1 MGRKTKLGGAFCYRP
16 EMSCPRML
24 LGAGCAVALLLG
36 VPAQATPV
44 EDDEQF
50 PSTQAEIM
58 AGPAPVS
65 EAECRAK
72 RHALWVTAEW
82 VEKGRFSDTPSGGS
96 ACIRY
101 FPSSNVAG
109 AEKVLVWIHGDRV
122 KLSGIRDGSF
132 QKMVNGAGQMAEWIR
147 MPTIFLSRPGVY
159 GSTGAQHPYVRR
171 TPQEAALVAAAID
184 ALKDKYNWSRLYL
197 SGQSGGGGL
206 VGALLTLGRPDIEC
220 AMITSGSVATKM
232 SLVERRKDP
241 GKEWMGRFSYE
252 MHDPIEH
259 VAGIAPDASR
269 RIFVF
274 ADRLDARVGYQSQ
287 RSFYQAVAERG
298 HHAVFVEGFAKDSL
312 HHTLT
317 SMGVMATSLCAQGVD
332 DEAIIAQVTR
342 GDEPRA
348 REILRSSGGAAGM

>member
-24 LGAGCAVALLLG
+24 LGAGCAVVLLLG
-36 VPAQATPV
+36 VPLQASPLEV
-44 EDDEQF
+44 DEQF

-65 EAECRAK
+65 AAECRAK

-220 AMITSGSVATKM
+220 ALITSGSVAPHM
-232 SLVERRKDP
+232 SLVERRLPLVK
-241 GKEWMGRFSYE
+241 
-252 MHDPIEH
+252 
-259 VAGIAPDASR
+259 A
-269 RIFVF
+269 
-274 ADRLDARVGYQSQ
+274 
-287 RSFYQAVAERG
+287 
-298 HHAVFVEGFAKDSL
+298 
-312 HHTLT
+312 
-317 SMGVMATSLCAQGVD
+317 
-332 DEAIIAQVTR
+332 
-342 GDEPRA
+342 
-348 REILRSSGGAAGM
+348 